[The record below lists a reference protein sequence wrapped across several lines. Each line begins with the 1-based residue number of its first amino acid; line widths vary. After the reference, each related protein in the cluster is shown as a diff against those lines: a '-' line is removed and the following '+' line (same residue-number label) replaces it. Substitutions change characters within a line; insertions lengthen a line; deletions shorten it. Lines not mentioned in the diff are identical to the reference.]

1 MDSLVRALLKNNTK
15 QMRVNDV
22 NGKYYYLNKNS
33 PLTIQNYKVLFRSV
47 PKAKKLKSI
56 GKKIGAPAVKSNI
69 VKALRKRKIA
79 DPMQITIK
87 VKRKSLNNST
97 RKANTGERELMNKLM
112 KELRRLQKKI

>member
-1 MDSLVRALLKNNTK
+1 MDSIVRALLKNNTN

-33 PLTIQNYKVLFRSV
+33 PLTVQNYKVLFRKL

-56 GKKIGAPAVKSNI
+56 GKKVGAPAVKSNI

-87 VKRKSLNNST
+87 VKRKSLNNS
-97 RKANTGERELMNKLM
+97 KPKEEREMINKLM